1 MDALRNRRAKGTGG
15 AAVAVD
21 PNHPLARLLNDLR
34 AHPQDVGVMEN
45 VIDDLIGYQPPL
57 AAADIEELESSLKEL
72 REPLDRGRPAV
83 VANTYQFLV
92 SLVTELLGRRGGPR
106 GDPWAEFD
114 FDGGRRRKSQAK
126 RFGSCVKAVRKT
138 VKARKGSTAE
148 GAAIAICTTTLLH
161 PRGRTIKRYRK
172 GRLLTQRRR

>member
-1 MDALRNRRAKGTGG
+1 MPKTFAELHA
-15 AAVAVD
+15 
-21 PNHPLARLLNDLR
+21 DLK
-34 AHPQDVGVMEN
+34 AHPMDVGVMEN
-45 VIDDLIGYQPPL
+45 VITDLLDQDPPL
-57 AAADIEELESSLKEL
+57 YAADIEDLTKDLETI
-72 REPLDRGRPAV
+72 RGPGRNSPV
-83 VANTYQFLV
+83 LV
-92 SLVTELLGRRGGPR
+92 SGTYAYLLNITKEMAPGNAFAEYDLEGGR
-106 GDPWAEFD
+106 
-114 FDGGRRRKSQAK
+114 RRRKSQTK

>member
-1 MDALRNRRAKGTGG
+1 MDVLKNRRAKGTGG
-15 AAVAVD
+15 AAVGD
-21 PNHPLARLLNDLR
+21 HPLARLLNDLR

-45 VIDDLIGYQPPL
+45 VIDDLLAHDPPL
-57 AAADIEELESSLKEL
+57 LAGDIEELESSLKEL

-92 SLVTELLGRRGGPR
+92 SFVTEMIARRGGPR

-114 FDGGRRRKSQAK
+114 FDGGRRKSQTS

-138 VKARKGSTAE
+138 VKARKGSSKE
-148 GAAIAICTTTLLH
+148 SAAIAICTTTLLH

-172 GRLLTQRRR
+172 GRLLTQKRRRST

>member
-1 MDALRNRRAKGTGG
+1 MAKSF
-15 AAVAVD
+15 AE
-21 PNHPLARLLNDLR
+21 LLGDLT
-34 AHPQDVGVMEN
+34 AHPRDVGVMEN
-45 VIDDLIGYQPPL
+45 VMDDLLTGDRGLSDETLYDLEEFLRKMRGHARNNPRVVSAIYDYLVEAVSNRAARPAPVIIPPPL
-57 AAADIEELESSLKEL
+57 GNAFAEYDLEG
-72 REPLDRGRPAV
+72 GR
-83 VANTYQFLV
+83 
-92 SLVTELLGRRGGPR
+92 
-106 GDPWAEFD
+106 
-114 FDGGRRRKSQAK
+114 RRRKSQAK

>member
-1 MDALRNRRAKGTGG
+1 MAKSF
-15 AAVAVD
+15 AD
-21 PNHPLARLLNDLR
+21 LLLDLN
-34 AHPQDVGVMEN
+34 AHPRDVGVMEN
-45 VIDDLIGYQPPL
+45 VMDDLLTGDRGLPDETLYDLEEVRKIRLPHVRENPRVVSAIYNYLVEEVSNRAAREGAPLARPAPVMIPPPL
-57 AAADIEELESSLKEL
+57 GNAFAEYDLE
-72 REPLDRGRPAV
+72 
-83 VANTYQFLV
+83 
-92 SLVTELLGRRGGPR
+92 
-106 GDPWAEFD
+106 
-114 FDGGRRRKSQAK
+114 GGRRRKSQAK

>member
-1 MDALRNRRAKGTGG
+1 MAKSF
-15 AAVAVD
+15 AE
-21 PNHPLARLLNDLR
+21 LLLDLT
-34 AHPQDVGVMEN
+34 AHPRDVGVMEN
-45 VIDDLIGYQPPL
+45 VMDDLLTGDRGLPDGTLYDLEEYVRKIRLPRVRENPRVVSAIYDYLVEEVSNRAAPAGAPLARGLRVMIPPPL
-57 AAADIEELESSLKEL
+57 DNAFAEYDLEG
-72 REPLDRGRPAV
+72 GR
-83 VANTYQFLV
+83 
-92 SLVTELLGRRGGPR
+92 
-106 GDPWAEFD
+106 
-114 FDGGRRRKSQAK
+114 RRRKSQAK

>member
-1 MDALRNRRAKGTGG
+1 MAILKNRRAKGTGG
-15 AAVAVD
+15 AAVPVD
-21 PNHPLARLLNDLR
+21 PNHPLGRLLNDLQ
-34 AHPQDVGVMEN
+34 AHPEDVGVMEN
-45 VIDDLIGYQPPL
+45 VIDDLIGYGPPL
-57 AAADIEELESSLKEL
+57 AAADIEDLKNSLKEL

-83 VANTYQFLV
+83 VSTTYRFLV
-92 SLVTELLGRRGGPR
+92 SLVTELLARRGGPR
-106 GDPWAEFD
+106 ADPWAEFD
-114 FDGGRRRKSQAK
+114 FEGGRRKSQAK

>member
-1 MDALRNRRAKGTGG
+1 MDVLRNRRAKGTGG

-21 PNHPLARLLNDLR
+21 PNHPLGRLLTDLQ
-34 AHPQDVGVMEN
+34 AHPEDVGVMEN
-45 VIDDLIGYQPPL
+45 VIDDLIDYQPPL

-72 REPLDRGRPAV
+72 REPLDRGRPGV
-83 VANTYQFLV
+83 VANTYRFLV
-92 SLVTELLGRRGGPR
+92 SFVTELIARRGGPR

-114 FDGGRRRKSQAK
+114 FDGGRRKSQTK

-138 VKARKGSTAE
+138 VKARKGSSKE
-148 GAAIAICTTTLLH
+148 SAAIAICTTTLLH